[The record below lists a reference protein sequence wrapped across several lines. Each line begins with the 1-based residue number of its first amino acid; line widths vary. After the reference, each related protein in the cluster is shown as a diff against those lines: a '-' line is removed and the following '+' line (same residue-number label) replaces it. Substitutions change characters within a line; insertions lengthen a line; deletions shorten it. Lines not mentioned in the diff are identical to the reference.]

1 MRGVSNGVALVRVYI
16 NSVRICHVR
25 VVKQVSIHRF
35 TYERIHELFY
45 AERERKHFL
54 NVPTVC

>member
-1 MRGVSNGVALVRVYI
+1 MSNGVALVRVYI

-54 NVPTVC
+54 NVPAVC